1 MILYITKQLTPR
13 PARGILSG
21 GEKVKILI
29 IVIFSSWTLY
39 RAGVVH
45 RFLDAL
51 IIPDLEPVPDPVK
64 VAPAQPAPDPF
75 NNISRLELEALAAAK
90 MKALKIKHWYIIA
103 RTAPN
108 EVLKEIIL

>member
-1 MILYITKQLTPR
+1 MKT
-13 PARGILSG
+13 
-21 GEKVKILI
+21 ILI
-29 IVIFSSWTLY
+29 VILASWILY
-39 RAGVVH
+39 RAGVIH

-75 NNISRLELEALAAAK
+75 NNISRLELEEIAAAK
-90 MKALKIKHWYIIA
+90 MKSLKIKHWYIIA

>member
-1 MILYITKQLTPR
+1 MKT
-13 PARGILSG
+13 
-21 GEKVKILI
+21 I
-29 IVIFSSWTLY
+29 IFVIIFSWILY

-51 IIPDLEPVPDPVK
+51 IIPDFEPVPDPVK

-108 EVLKEIIL
+108 EVLKEIII

>member
-1 MILYITKQLTPR
+1 MKTL
-13 PARGILSG
+13 
-21 GEKVKILI
+21 V
-29 IVIFSSWTLY
+29 IVILASWILY

-51 IIPDLEPVPDPVK
+51 IIPDLEPVPDNSETIR
-64 VAPAQPAPDPF
+64 AAPDPF
-75 NNISRLELEALAAAK
+75 NNISRLELEEIAAAK
-90 MKALKIKHWYIIA
+90 MKSLKIKHWYIIA

>member
-1 MILYITKQLTPR
+1 MKT
-13 PARGILSG
+13 
-21 GEKVKILI
+21 LI
-29 IVIFSSWTLY
+29 IVILASWILY

-64 VAPAQPAPDPF
+64 VAPAQPAPDPLQ
-75 NNISRLELEALAAAK
+75 NITRLELEALAAEW
-90 MKALKIKHWYIIA
+90 MKAHKIKHWYIIA

>member
-1 MILYITKQLTPR
+1 MKTL
-13 PARGILSG
+13 
-21 GEKVKILI
+21 V
-29 IVIFSSWTLY
+29 IVTLASWILY

-75 NNISRLELEALAAAK
+75 NNISRLELETLASDK
-90 MKALKIKHWYIIA
+90 MKALKIKHYYYIS
-103 RTAPN
+103 RVAPN
-108 EVLKEIIL
+108 DVLIEIINDR

>member
-1 MILYITKQLTPR
+1 MKT
-13 PARGILSG
+13 
-21 GEKVKILI
+21 I
-29 IVIFSSWTLY
+29 IFVIIFSWILY

-75 NNISRLELEALAAAK
+75 YNISRLELEALASDK

-108 EVLKEIIL
+108 EILKEIIL